1 MTVSPSTSALVAV
14 AVSVSFV
21 PGELVFRA
29 TVAVGAVLATVT
41 GLEVTGAEFAEPSL
55 AVTRTRIRSPR
66 LPLPPF
72 AVWDRSSVDEVA
84 PVMSVPFLDHW

>member
-1 MTVSPSTSALVAV
+1 MTPLVPRV
-14 AVSVSFV
+14 C
-21 PGELVFRA
+21 
-29 TVAVGAVLATVT
+29 ATVT
-41 GLEVTGAEFAEPSL
+41 GAEVTGAEFELPSL